1 MVFASFEFSAFNLLF
16 SSGLIENK
24 ADSEP
29 DITAQK
35 KSRKNMIIAYII
47 VSDPIP
53 ANIISGNTKLGGS
66 ILFILIKMEGHRRL
80 RVPNRVNYSLL

>member
-1 MVFASFEFSAFNLLF
+1 MVFASFEFSAFSLLF

-35 KSRKNMIIAYII
+35 KSRKNMIIAYMI

-53 ANIISGNTKLGGS
+53 ANMISGKIKLGGS
-66 ILFILIKMEGHRRL
+66 ILFILIKMVRHRRL